1 MVLFPAFYQKA
12 GSKDRAGWLV
22 LLKAYLNAHS
32 VTYGDRSN
40 RNKTVLNTLLR
51 CVSAYVLYL
60 ASDYVRYR

>member
-40 RNKTVLNTLLR
+40 RNKPYSTHFYGVYLLMF
-51 CVSAYVLYL
+51 CISHPIM
-60 ASDYVRYR
+60 